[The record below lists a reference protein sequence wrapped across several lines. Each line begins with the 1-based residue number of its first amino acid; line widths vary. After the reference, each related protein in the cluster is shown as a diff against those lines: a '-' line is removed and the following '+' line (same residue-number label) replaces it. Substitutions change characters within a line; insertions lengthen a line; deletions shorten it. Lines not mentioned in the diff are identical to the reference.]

1 MAAGRSLVRGREK
14 GNHLRLSFVPKGP
27 LWPEQEP
34 TVEFTDRTLVCF
46 QCGQEFVFSAGEQR
60 FFALKNLVNDPRR
73 CKTCKIKRELGL
85 REAGSGGGFVKHET
99 LATCSQCG
107 KQTTLPFRPTQGRP
121 VFCRDC
127 FQYRKMAATA

>member
-1 MAAGRSLVRGREK
+1 
-14 GNHLRLSFVPKGP
+14 
-27 LWPEQEP
+27 
-34 TVEFTDRTLVCF
+34 VEFTDRTLTCIE
-46 QCGQEFVFSAGEQR
+46 CGEEFVFSAGEQK

-73 CKTCKIKRELGL
+73 CKNCKVQRPP
-85 REAGSGGGFVKHET
+85 GGGARDRSFTGSSFVKHET

-127 FQYRKMAATA
+127 FNHRKMAAMA

>member
-1 MAAGRSLVRGREK
+1 
-14 GNHLRLSFVPKGP
+14 
-27 LWPEQEP
+27 
-34 TVEFTDRTLVCF
+34 VEFKDRIITCIE
-46 QCGQEFVFSAGEQR
+46 CGEEFVFSAGEQK

-73 CKTCKIKRELGL
+73 CKNCKVQRNANGAS
-85 REAGSGGGFVKHET
+85 RGGFFMGSGCRSFVKHET

-127 FQYRKMAATA
+127 FNHRKMVAMA

>member
-1 MAAGRSLVRGREK
+1 M
-14 GNHLRLSFVPKGP
+14 
-27 LWPEQEP
+27 
-34 TVEFTDRTLVCF
+34 EFTDRTLTCIE
-46 QCGQEFVFSAGEQR
+46 CSEEFVFTAGEQK

-73 CKTCKIKRELGL
+73 CKNCKIQRAANGGSRAGL
-85 REAGSGGGFVKHET
+85 TTSFVKHET

-127 FQYRKMAATA
+127 FQHRRMAAMA

>member
-1 MAAGRSLVRGREK
+1 M
-14 GNHLRLSFVPKGP
+14 
-27 LWPEQEP
+27 
-34 TVEFTDRTLVCF
+34 EFTDRTLTCVE
-46 QCGQEFVFSAGEQR
+46 CGQEFLFSAGEQK

-73 CKTCKIKRELGL
+73 CKNCKIQRGARDGL
-85 REAGSGGGFVKHET
+85 SMEGGFVKHET

-127 FQYRKMAATA
+127 FQHRKMVAMA